1 MKETDELEPQQYER
15 IYWDEDVPV
24 KDVRKSALRKLVYVG
39 GGLCL
44 VFSILAIF
52 IKFPD
57 EVELPFVVKSDQSED
72 IYRFSYPVYILENF
86 QQPGNKVVKGQQMM
100 RITSPEIVTLV
111 NGYIEAERNLQIF
124 SSQKILSV
132 QKQREIIST
141 RIRKNDSR
149 INETEH
155 ELAVLDSTW
164 KSNAARLQYENDD
177 AAQKHEQNKKL
188 FEEGHI
194 SKYDLIESETKKLK
208 AADALT
214 SARQEYQKAKFN
226 LSSMN
231 VQSMLDNNSYGEE
244 LGKLAIDTK
253 YDSISLVNQF
263 ELAKNRI
270 RNTFGDFILS
280 DNDLI
285 LIAKGS
291 GTVSYI
297 FDGDKQLKEGG
308 ILLKIMYSSS
318 SLYAMV
324 KSPPVLVGRVRA
336 KNRAVLKVSS
346 FPFYEWGTLKGHV
359 DNLSL
364 TPDENGVF
372 SMKVA
377 IDDFG
382 HLKNLV
388 QIGMNGNLTIILEE
402 KTFYQYLFNDMKKKY
417 YEATNQ

>member
-149 INETEH
+149 INEREH

-297 FDGDKQLKEGG
+297 FDGDK
-308 ILLKIMYSSS
+308 
-318 SLYAMV
+318 
-324 KSPPVLVGRVRA
+324 
-336 KNRAVLKVSS
+336 
-346 FPFYEWGTLKGHV
+346 
-359 DNLSL
+359 
-364 TPDENGVF
+364 
-372 SMKVA
+372 
-377 IDDFG
+377 
-382 HLKNLV
+382 
-388 QIGMNGNLTIILEE
+388 
-402 KTFYQYLFNDMKKKY
+402 
-417 YEATNQ
+417 